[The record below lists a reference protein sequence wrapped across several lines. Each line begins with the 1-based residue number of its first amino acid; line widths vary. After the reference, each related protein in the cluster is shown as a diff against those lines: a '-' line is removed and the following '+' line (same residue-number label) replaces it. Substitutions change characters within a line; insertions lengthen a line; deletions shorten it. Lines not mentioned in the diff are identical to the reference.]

1 MPTKKP
7 IVQTVLDEEIF
18 EKFILIAEKEK
29 RSKSQMTA
37 IAVEEYIKKYEKEN
51 GKLNTKSSI
60 SKIG

>member
-7 IVQTVLDEEIF
+7 IVQTVLNEDVYA
-18 EKFILIAEKEK
+18 KFIKIAEKEK

-37 IAVEEYIKKYEKEN
+37 IAVEEYIKEWESRNGTIKEN
-51 GKLNTKSSI
+51 LSI

>member
-7 IVQTVLDEEIF
+7 IVQTVLNEDVYA
-18 EKFILIAEKEK
+18 KFVKIAEAEK

-37 IAVEEYIKKYEKEN
+37 IAVEAYIKDWESKNGTIKEN
-51 GKLNTKSSI
+51 LSI